1 MIHFF
6 YYRGTDA
13 SAISFNLPLLSLQFQ
28 IHFNLQKL
36 WTKIVFSSLIY
47 EKCYIH
53 NIFITNFK
61 LQVITVKKLTIY
73 YLEFFVKIL

>member
-13 SAISFNLPLLSLQFQ
+13 SALSFNLPLLSLQFQ

-36 WTKIVFSSLIY
+36 WTKIIFSSLIY

-53 NIFITNFK
+53 NIFIIFLLQILNCK
-61 LQVITVKKLTIY
+61 LLQVKN
-73 YLEFFVKIL
+73 